1 MSRTPDAE
9 HADLLAW
16 FARHGVAPPA
26 SLEVVADIDSTNS
39 ALLRARTPRA
49 GLAVMLA
56 DAQHGGR
63 GRLGRTWA
71 SPPGANL
78 YLSVARCFDGGL
90 ERLAGLGL
98 VAGVAVAQV
107 VHRLGAPHV
116 RVKWPNDL
124 VVDDGAQLRKLGGI
138 LVEGGLQDG
147 VARAVIGIG
156 LNLHMPP
163 SAAAGID
170 QPWIDLEALLGES
183 RPPRADV
190 AAAVV
195 AQLGEALAVFA
206 TDGLAPTLEAFR
218 ACDALA
224 GAPVVVAMGGTDVRG
239 VADGLDADGALRL
252 RTADGLVRVHGGEVR
267 VRRAPA

>member
-1 MSRTPDAE
+1 MTISPDAE
-9 HADLLAW
+9 RAELLACLE
-16 FARHGVAPPA
+16 RHGLAPPA
-26 SLEVVADIDSTNS
+26 SLEVVAEIDSTNS
-39 ALLRARTPRA
+39 ALLRARTPRS
-49 GLAVMLA
+49 GLAVVLA

-71 SPPGANL
+71 SPPGSNL

-90 ERLAGLGL
+90 EHLAGLGL

-116 RVKWPNDL
+116 KVKWPNDL
-124 VVDDGAQLRKLGGI
+124 VVDDAHQLRKLGGI

-163 SAAAGID
+163 SAAAIID
-170 QPWIDLEALLGES
+170 QPWVDLEALLGEA

-190 AAAVV
+190 AAAVI
-195 AQLGEALAVFA
+195 ARL
-206 TDGLAPTLEAFR
+206 
-218 ACDALA
+218 
-224 GAPVVVAMGGTDVRG
+224 
-239 VADGLDADGALRL
+239 DGALRV
-252 RTADGLVRVHGGEVR
+252 RTTEGVVRVHGGEVR

>member
-1 MSRTPDAE
+1 MTTAPDAE
-9 HADLLAW
+9 HAGLLAW
-16 FARHGVAPPA
+16 FARHGIAPPA
-26 SLEVVADIDSTNS
+26 SLDVVAEIDSTNS
-39 ALLRARTPRA
+39 ALLRARTPRD

-63 GRLGRTWA
+63 GRLGRAWA
-71 SPPGANL
+71 SPPGSNL
-78 YLSVARCFDGGL
+78 YLSVSRCFDGGL

-124 VVDDGAQLRKLGGI
+124 VVDDGGALRKLGGI

-147 VARAVIGIG
+147 VSRAVIGIG

-163 SAAAGID
+163 AAAAGID
-170 QPWIDLEALLGES
+170 QPWIDLEALLGEA
-183 RPPRADV
+183 RPPRAEV
-190 AAAVV
+190 AASVIS
-195 AQLGEALAVFA
+195 QLAVAMELFA
-206 TDGLAPTLEAFR
+206 AEGLAPTLAAFR

-224 GAPVVVAMGGTDVRG
+224 GAPVVVTIGGNEVRG
-239 VADGLDADGALRL
+239 DADGLDADGALRV
-252 RTADGLVRVHGGEVR
+252 RTCDGLVRVHGGEVR
-267 VRRAPA
+267 VRRAKA

>member
-1 MSRTPDAE
+1 MSRAP
-9 HADLLAW
+9 ADERAAMLAW
-16 FARHGVAPPA
+16 LARQGVPAPA
-26 SLEVVADIDSTNS
+26 SLEVVAEVDSTNS
-39 ALLRARTPRA
+39 ALLRARTPRD

-78 YLSVARCFDGGL
+78 YLSIARCFEGGL
-90 ERLAGLGL
+90 ERLAGLAL
-98 VAGVAVAQV
+98 VAGVAVGHV
-107 VHRLGAPHV
+107 VHRLGAPGV
-116 RVKWPNDL
+116 RLKWPNDL
-124 VVDDGAQLRKLGGI
+124 VVDDGTHLRKLGGI
-138 LVEGGLQDG
+138 LVEGGVQDG

-170 QPWIDLEALLGES
+170 QPWIDLETLLGDA
-183 RPPRADV
+183 RPPRAEV

-195 AQLGEALAVFA
+195 ARMHHALDGFA
-206 TDGLAPTLEAFR
+206 ADGLGPTLEAFR

-224 GAPVVVAMGGTDVRG
+224 GAPVLATVGGAEVRG
-239 VADGLDADGALRL
+239 NADGLDPDGALRV
-252 RTADGLVRVHGGEVR
+252 RTVDGVVRVHGGDVR
-267 VRRAPA
+267 VRRTHA

>member
-1 MSRTPDAE
+1 MTSPPDAE

-16 FARHGVAPPA
+16 FARHGIAPPA
-26 SLEVVADIDSTNS
+26 SLEVVAEIDSTNS
-39 ALLRARTPRA
+39 ALLRARTPQA
-49 GLAVMLA
+49 GLAVLLA

-78 YLSVARCFDGGL
+78 YLSVSRCFDGGL

-107 VHRLGAPHV
+107 VHRLGAPQV

-124 VVDDGAQLRKLGGI
+124 VVDDGGPLRKLGGI

-170 QPWIDLEALLGES
+170 QPWIDLEALLGEA

-190 AAAVV
+190 AASII
-195 AQLGEALAVFA
+195 AQLAAAMEAFSAE
-206 TDGLAPTLEAFR
+206 GLAPTIEAYR

-224 GAPVVVAMGGTDVRG
+224 GSAVVVMQGATETRG
-239 VADGLDADGALRL
+239 EADGLDADGALRV
-252 RTADGLVRVHGGEVR
+252 RTADGMVRVHGGEVR

>member
-1 MSRTPDAE
+1 MSGTPDAE
-9 HADLLAW
+9 RRALLAW
-16 FARHGVAPPA
+16 CARRGVAPPA
-26 SLEVVADIDSTNS
+26 LLEVVADVDSTNS
-39 ALLRARTPRA
+39 ALLRAHTPRD

-78 YLSVARCFDGGL
+78 YLSVSRCFDGGL

-107 VHRLGAPHV
+107 VHRLGAPQV

-124 VVDDGAQLRKLGGI
+124 VVEDGPRLRKLGGI

-163 SAAAGID
+163 AAAAGID
-170 QPWIDLEALLGES
+170 QPWVDLEALLGEA
-183 RPPRADV
+183 RPPRAEV
-190 AAAVV
+190 AAAVI
-195 AQLGEALAVFA
+195 AQLGEALTVFA
-206 TDGLAPTLEAFR
+206 AEGLAPTLAAYR

-224 GAPVVVAMGGTDVRG
+224 GSPVVVMQGDTELRG
-239 VADGLDADGALRL
+239 EADGLDADGALRV

-267 VRRAPA
+267 VRRTGG